1 MAARAQGE
9 RTARNGL
16 YVEVGGPG
24 TFYSLNYERFVHDD
38 VSLRLGGSY
47 VRFTGTSTDATWFAV
62 GESSLTLIPLTASY
76 LGLRSGSHAL
86 ELGGGAVI
94 ASIGGDG
101 TTDFDVFGSASGVVG
116 TGILGYRLAP
126 LGGGF
131 NFRVAYTP
139 FFADGRVFEWFGV
152 ALGGLF

>member
-16 YVEVGGPG
+16 YVELGGAG
-24 TFYSLNYERFVHDD
+24 AFYSLNYERFVHDD
-38 VSLRLGGSY
+38 VSLRFGASH
-47 VRFTGTSTDATWFAV
+47 VSFRETSTGTWPAA
-62 GESSLTLIPLTASY
+62 GKSSLTLVPLTASY

-94 ASIGGDG
+94 ANIAGDG
-101 TTDFDVFGSASGVVG
+101 STDFDVFGSGSGVVG

-126 LGGGF
+126 LGAGF
-131 NFRVAYTP
+131 CFRVAYTP
-139 FFADGRVFEWFGV
+139 FVARGGLFDWFGV